1 MLENNNLLVCRRLV
15 WRDFRFHKLKNI
27 LLMASISFICA
38 VCTFS
43 FAMGSLIQSC
53 HNYDCEQ
60 GYGSHSNIQYYGL
73 TNEEADRIAGH
84 NTVKST
90 VRLSPVGILSGDEM
104 EYRSV
109 RLAAAA
115 PDWAKNVEAFPTM
128 GRMPEE
134 DDEIAL
140 DELTMD
146 SLGIPHEEGA
156 KVIIRW
162 KSMDGSREYTDT
174 FRLCG
179 WWKSIMNYTE
189 TCAWITPKAA
199 SRMEGGALDEVI
211 LGVDLHQP
219 KDLEAQGIQILQD
232 TGLNGQTFTTNLSYN
247 EARVKYAGQLAMPY
261 FMVNFF
267 VVICGIFVIYNI
279 LHISVEQNK
288 RFYERLKS
296 LGMAPRQI
304 LYLPL
309 FQCLVLCLFSIP
321 VGWLLGVGMAVLAAP
336 VIIVGMGGVKSLFSF
351 FKVWPLIASAL
362 VTGFAVFGSCRLP
375 VRAVAKMSPAE
386 LLSRTSP
393 KNRGKKRW
401 QKLKRGHRSGIF
413 RMAVRGVL
421 RQKGDIILSIASLF
435 VALVLLCG
443 TWTGYASIDENK
455 YMDGN
460 VAGDY
465 LLADASA
472 ADRHQRYNPGGKSIT
487 PRMALLLREHPAVTE
502 YSIIKTMEVPMK
514 ADEIQRAPI
523 VETFEGRDET
533 GAPRKEFMEGNA
545 DWMEGYERLKKT
557 GDYIGIVT
565 GIDGSAAEEAL
576 DTASAN
582 DGAYDA
588 EKFYSGMY
596 VVAAGSNSEGI
607 LTTPPAGSRITI
619 CGREFTILASVP
631 AYLNHITGSNSR
643 AAEFHVSYYL
653 PMEVFDELFPDS
665 GIRNAVFN
673 IEDSRQKE
681 FEEFLS
687 GLLEG
692 TNVHVI
698 SYDSFRQDFQAS
710 RISQVLVGLLVGC
723 VLMMIGVIN
732 FANSLFT
739 RMLVRKKE
747 FAVYESLGM
756 TKQELKQMILI
767 EGLIQAAV
775 ITVVL
780 LPSVSAA
787 AWIWGRWWAKHTD
800 IWCITYQF
808 DLLPLWLAIPF
819 LLILSVAVPFF
830 SLKALIRESI
840 TDRLNSPD

>member
-1 MLENNNLLVCRRLV
+1 MLENNNLLVCRKLV
-15 WRDFRFHKLKNI
+15 LRDFRFHKLKNV
-27 LLMASISFICA
+27 LLMTSISFICA

-43 FAMGSLIQSC
+43 FTMGSLILSC
-53 HNYDCEQ
+53 HNYDCELD
-60 GYGSHSNIQYYGL
+60 YGSHSNIQYYGL
-73 TNEEADRIAGH
+73 TNGEADRIAGH

-128 GRMPEE
+128 GRMPKE

-156 KVIIRW
+156 KVTIRW
-162 KSMDGSREYTDT
+162 KNMDGSREYTGT

-189 TCAWITPKAA
+189 TCAWITPEAA
-199 SRMEGGALDEVI
+199 FRMEGGALDEVI
-211 LGVDLHQP
+211 LGVNLHRP
-219 KDLEAQGIQILQD
+219 NDLEAQGIQILQD
-232 TGLNGQTFTTNLSYN
+232 TGLNGRAFTTNLSYN
-247 EARVKYAGQLAMPY
+247 ETRVKYAGQLAMPY

-288 RFYERLKS
+288 RFYERIKS
-296 LGMAPRQI
+296 LGMVPRQI
-304 LYLPL
+304 FYLPL
-309 FQCLVLCLFSIP
+309 FQCMVLCMVSIP
-321 VGWLLGVGMAVLAAP
+321 VGWLLGVGMVVMAAP
-336 VIIVGMGGVKSLFSF
+336 VIIVGMGDVSLLFSF
-351 FKVWPLIASAL
+351 FRVRPLIASGL

-375 VRAVAKMSPAE
+375 VRAVARMSPAE
-386 LLSRTSP
+386 LLSRTLP
-393 KNRGKKRW
+393 KNGGKKRCK
-401 QKLKRGHRSGIF
+401 KLKRGHRNGIF
-413 RMAVRGVL
+413 QMAVKGVL
-421 RQKGDIILSIASLF
+421 RQKGDITLSIASLF
-435 VALVLLCG
+435 VALVLLCS

-455 YMDGN
+455 YMDGS

-472 ADRHQRYNPGGKSIT
+472 ANRHQRYNPGGKSIT
-487 PRMALLLREHPAVTE
+487 SRMAMLLREHPAVTE
-502 YSIIKTMEVPMK
+502 YSIIKTMEIPMT

-523 VETFEGRDET
+523 VEAFEGRDET
-533 GAPRKEFMEGNA
+533 GVPRKEFMEGNT

-565 GIDGSAAEEAL
+565 GINGSAAEEVL
-576 DTASAN
+576 DTGSVN

-588 EKFYSGMY
+588 EKFDSGNY
-596 VVAAGSNSEGI
+596 VIAAASDSEGV

-665 GIRNAVFN
+665 GIRNAIFN
-673 IEDSRQKE
+673 IEDRRKKE

-687 GLLEG
+687 GLLEE

-698 SYDSFRQDFQAS
+698 SYDSSRQDFQAS
-710 RISQVLVGLLVGC
+710 RISQILAGLLVGS
-723 VLMMIGVIN
+723 VLMIIGIIN
-732 FANSLFT
+732 FVNSLFT
-739 RMLVRKKE
+739 RILVRKRE

-756 TKQELKQMILI
+756 TKQELKQMILA

-775 ITVVL
+775 ITVIL
-780 LPSVSAA
+780 LPSVSVVV
-787 AWIWGRWWAKHTD
+787 WLWGGWWAKHTN
-800 IWCITYQF
+800 IWCITYRF

-840 TDRLNSPD
+840 TNRLNSPD